1 MEKGGG
7 GGAQGGTAAMPLV
20 TSAGTKPLT
29 GLWVYVKRGQGP
41 SEDGEKIKYF
51 WECNFCGGKF
61 NTHNASRLQ
70 IHLACEGIGIVHCKK
85 VKRESLIL
93 FLIIDGNPLPPLINY
108 FCCFNFT
115 LKGST

>member
-7 GGAQGGTAAMPLV
+7 GGAQGGGTASRPLV

-29 GLWVYVKRGQGP
+29 GLWVYVKRGQCP

-85 VKRESLIL
+85 VRIVKRKSLKIL
-93 FLIIDGNPLPPLINY
+93 FLIIERGKQQKILFL
-108 FCCFNFT
+108 
-115 LKGST
+115 L